1 MSAAPNADNYLTHS
15 HGIASWIFTLD
26 HKRIGVMYLVS
37 VLAAFLLGGV
47 VAMLI
52 RLQLLKPE
60 GLLIHGSD
68 DLVNPTANTPLMAG
82 EISGSQTCIVGGA
95 RHGYF
100 EEYRTQSSRVVLE
113 FLARHR
119 IR

>member
-1 MSAAPNADNYLTHS
+1 
-15 HGIASWIFTLD
+15 
-26 HKRIGVMYLVS
+26 
-37 VLAAFLLGGV
+37 
-47 VAMLI
+47 
-52 RLQLLKPE
+52 
-60 GLLIHGSD
+60 
-68 DLVNPTANTPLMAG
+68 MAG

>member
-1 MSAAPNADNYLTHS
+1 MVKLMYGSDWIADHPE
-15 HGIASWIFTLD
+15 
-26 HKRIGVMYLVS
+26 VLVS
-37 VLAAFLLGGV
+37 ADPIPPHAQRQHFLASQGHDAWD
-47 VAMLI
+47 
-52 RLQLLKPE
+52 RLPE
-60 GLLIHGSD
+60 ITAPTLLIHGSD